1 MPIKK
6 QWEIKVL
13 LEMSDYMNEEDAF
26 DRNRLMSFINPMFP
40 TETPDTNYKKGSR
53 WLNKMVGLGLITGG
67 SNSYKLNRDE
77 IRYLES
83 DKEENK

>member
-6 QWEIKVL
+6 QWEIKIL
-13 LEMSDYMNEEDAF
+13 LEMADRMNDKTDF
-26 DRNRLMSFINPMFP
+26 NRQYLMGFIESMFP
-40 TETPDTNYKKGSR
+40 IETNDTNYKKGSR

-83 DKEENK
+83 DKEDDK